1 MQFNSFLSFQ
11 GLTERLF
18 NRFIYTLILAAS
30 GVLLTAC
37 VSSSGGGGGGAAA
50 PSAPS
55 RVGVFSHAAYDFVL
69 LNTTQAGRNQS
80 PVGERRLGLIHVE
93 EAEIRA
99 RLPAGAVW
107 QPDDVRY
114 TIVGGAN
121 DLTRAF
127 FKLDRAALL
136 FEAAPRYASRTFTL
150 DYVVNTL
157 GIDALRV
164 VANVSYVDA
173 QGARQTLGLYE
184 VPVTMRAVAE
194 VPAANDFVVFDGIR
208 RSGTEQRDS
217 MVTTTMP
224 DQSFQGRLSQTMNL
238 LNRMG
243 AARALAPFTDSWVAR
258 HYTPDADEVRR
269 ADTNTVAAFD
279 GTQLI
284 TSAAPRQTRPAL
296 AVTVTLTLNNNS
308 DTQVSGRYAIA
319 AGTNI
324 SVVNGNSSVDGSFL
338 AFLQGLNATDN
349 NPPFDFVALD
359 ANDRVG
365 LNVTEMAW
373 SFTFPYTADVTTTTT
388 STRTVRVSRLA
399 YTAEGAIDE
408 NVAGRTSLSRSAEI
422 LRTLGIRL
430 NRPAGFEGPLPTLYF
445 QVANANVS
453 EAHCETAFYL
463 DQGYRHYQNYQI
475 KAQASPDAAR
485 PLLNHEARDAYACQ
499 MEVSLRGTDS
509 SYRAI
514 TTGNL
519 TDTNNQTTA
528 VAGTAVDLNVV
539 TCGSANAT
547 TRLQALRTAPGCIY
561 RADVDI
567 AVRDRNEPVEFNFEV
582 GVMDALDEANVG
594 LAEAQDMSVGTPLN
608 TSASDPVLATFT
620 YREPD
625 QNAAGVR
632 LDVDVPRI
640 MGVVPARVVPT
651 GRVGSVDT
659 AGLFYIEPRAADQ
672 AALRLNASVAADVLD
687 YEALATNA
695 TGQRGLRVTIQAT
708 DNSTAR
714 LVTERVFN
722 LEVQDVVYK
731 PIDLAYT
738 PQVDSFNRSLVSDP
752 VVQLLLPGF
761 AQFVANGGP
770 VLGRMQAV
778 DPETNTSAGLSYA
791 YVGVA
796 PLSADP
802 AVLQQVPLWN
812 ASFTLGQ
819 HPRRPTA
826 DELLLVGVGLRAGAD
841 FHVQLQARNESPRA
855 NVTGD
860 VVPVRTMVAYDA
872 VPPGEAY
879 GGEPPIKFNT
889 GTFLGFVAE
898 GVTGAEVYNSTGQP
912 RTKLGNLLVAPA
924 DDNRSFSIM
933 TQAEIAPLVSG
944 LGPLTLDVQRA
955 LASRLAVLSGP
966 EQFNLNQSTGALS
979 LRAAADFTTQP
990 VHMLLLRVADR
1001 RVPVPAAYRVSDYAL
1016 VQVVVEDTNTA
1027 PALMNLRA
1035 VHETVSTTSSLVR
1048 LNDLPEDTPA
1058 GTVLATLQ
1066 VRDDNPLTGVN
1077 FVPAQG
1083 ATVYKIER
1091 TAASRR
1097 IDATAS
1103 EAAHYLASYRLV
1115 TVAPD
1120 YEANATLDVVH
1131 ELVDNG
1137 RYGYDP
1143 LRQMVVRSAPSLVN
1157 TTMLRV
1163 NASVVDVNEAPV
1175 VRFMQSRVNVAENAD
1190 QGDAVVTV
1198 RAEDPEGLVANLT
1211 YTLTTVPGSLA
1222 AAFNVT
1228 EVGATVTNE
1237 GRVATWALEVAD
1249 AAALEN
1255 AGDGQIFTL
1264 TLTATDLR
1272 GASTSV
1278 PLVITVL
1285 DVPSVLDVTAVNTTL
1300 LELSEQQALDD
1311 PDRVLRAPLFR
1322 LADVQSD
1329 YDEYFFGL
1337 GPNDPG
1343 PAVRFG
1349 ELAFA
1354 PGMISYVDARGM
1366 SNATITDGLHN
1377 EERFN
1382 LFTLQEEN
1390 AAVNLVLGEAG
1401 LIEPHLLGRHV
1412 RLEVRLRDPAGT
1424 ATPQTVQV
1432 PVAIVPTQPE
1442 GLRFVDGQNLDAS
1455 LVPAVYT
1462 FKYDQTAYVDHLADG
1477 ACRPDNATQLTYDG
1491 RCYPTEQVRVD
1502 ANSAPVL
1509 YVRRDV
1515 AKQEVLDA
1523 PATVLSVNNT
1533 FSIVL
1538 TETAG
1543 LTADAIAIYTLDDEG
1558 NLAEATA
1565 AFATYFTYRVNTS
1578 YAANRTAL
1586 LIEQKRHAVLYA
1598 NGSGVNPNAHYAALD
1613 TLPLDSREDNQQ
1625 RVLSFFFVAG
1635 DGATNASRRAIA
1647 QMNVEVKSAGLNVR
1661 ARVAELRLGEI
1672 FFPVDPEPNK
1682 RISFAENGAG
1692 AVGFPVNVVNNLD
1705 DVLTMTIENPDSAER
1720 NQTVRATVDVVVADT
1735 DTNDPATAGMLDV
1748 SAGMATGNALV
1759 RLGSNADAQ
1768 QRLTIGLGV
1777 RNATGDLLFQLARNV
1792 HGSAYIRVR
1801 FEERDDQNRLVEDD
1815 PYYEYFLLE
1824 VTRVDEVASRIT
1836 DIRVADAS
1844 SPVDEDG
1851 FGTASPQL
1859 NITLTNE
1866 QFRSPRDL
1874 DLIDIAVASSPS
1886 QYAGLVVDPDE
1897 RAEVVVPVGRINVQH
1912 VLQDLDYTMH
1922 AHGTTTFTVRAGA
1935 RERRGFTDVLHTY
1948 DERSFT
1954 RAFRVT
1960 AINDPLLPSPRA
1972 ETATRYVL
1980 QTQFD
1985 EGNRLNQ
1992 FVEGIDNAVVFAT
2005 DVDLATNG
2013 SVPANPMF
2021 TFATQPL
2028 GNSSTM
2034 LHPSDVRVPDAAVR
2048 LTTDGTD
2055 VRVAFPVELRLSQA
2069 QYDAILL
2076 QEGGFDL
2083 NMTVVLRDGDDA
2095 TVVVNITKPLI
2106 RFSVSTDDAILASVG
2121 GYVGAINVDEATA
2134 AGEELPLAAINI
2146 TDPDIQ
2152 RASGDVFTYGLNV
2165 TRTRDGAAVS
2175 DLLAWRDVDDRQ
2187 AATAARRLTRRA
2199 SASFLSALQ
2208 LAKTPQDAD
2217 VGQYEVNW
2225 TISEAQSATGFPRSI
2240 ANGTLLVHI
2249 VNLNDAL
2256 AVAATPAPTAS
2267 AYHLQQDFGVR
2278 TLAGRGMQL
2287 RADKVVRASFT
2298 DDDLLLASAAGQLP
2312 TVDDISIV
2320 GTTVLAG
2327 APVQVGIDARNASGV
2342 DVRAA
2347 GGNRLQVTVPV
2358 NVTLTPDQYD
2368 AINRDGTAS
2377 IAFTLMVRDGNTTVG
2392 PRPAANASASF
2403 AVMAGPNNVILD
2415 EKIEEGALVQI
2426 PTTTPQNTQVGANFV
2441 LNDPEIRRNSGERIT
2456 TAISSDH
2463 ANLATNIL
2471 EWVDLFGVR
2480 REITTVRGRMQDTLT
2495 LLLRTSRALTDA
2507 AHAGFYNVS
2516 WSLDDD
2522 EVQLGSHF
2530 RLNVTDVNDPLVA
2543 ASVANATYS
2552 LRADFDAAGNL
2563 TAAIQDLEFFFTDAD
2578 LATAGSTATR
2588 GGAASTSNVL
2598 DPRPEFGALTSSHI
2612 NGTVVPN
2619 LPTPE
2624 TRLVFGLPNVTHA
2637 GADTIRVAV
2646 PVNLNL
2652 TQVQYDALLG
2662 TGGQNFHMHV
2672 TLDNRD
2678 VYGTTDGTTT
2688 SRTATL
2694 VLRDFGTAARALI
2707 PANTYDGGDVTIYRE
2722 QARLAHTLG
2731 AGAVFLN
2738 GTHQPQRINITDA
2751 DFQSTSGDTYMYHLN
2766 VTDSSTGARIMNL
2779 LEWDASAPT
2788 ENIQQSSPN
2797 VLRVL
2802 RYQNRALT
2810 DLHGPQPGVYT
2821 VAWSITEARGGT
2833 TLNRQVV
2840 NGTFALTIQETPA
2853 PQLQPIAN
2861 QLVMEGRTDQL
2872 NITLAFVEAVPG
2884 DITVDISHTPAF
2896 ASGRSIVLPGRVSRF
2911 TGSLDARDGRVGFNT
2926 NASFLITGALD
2937 DPDVRTYRLNVTAST
2952 TDVDGSVQAHT
2963 VLFNL
2968 TVANVNDLTLGI
2980 SRSIADYIAVTIEG
2994 QFSIGDTDST
3004 DASIRRIRFED
3015 DDLRIPGTAR
3025 LELTAFDSNFKLGF
3039 TADGGNTS
3047 GVCEIE
3053 RDERPVTNVVSSAG
3067 SRQVDFSVSG
3077 LSLTDCRSDDIPAG
3091 INDLYELSQN
3101 RTVHLLNV
3109 TIDDYAEFVGPTNQ
3123 VYVNEIGR
3131 SGGMFGSPYEIP
3143 HFIPY
3148 IDITTSAAL
3157 AANLT
3162 TAPDGIYR
3170 LAANLNLTSWTPIS
3184 NFAGLLEGNG
3194 NNITF
3199 AAGATGPFFASI
3211 NSSGM
3216 VQNLGILNSTLAAVN
3231 NGRILGSYATGNRS
3245 CAAADCASG
3254 GLVDRNN
3261 GAIIDSHARGNSSC
3275 TGGCDS
3281 GGLVGTNTGPITG
3294 SYATGTSA
3302 CDGAACSSG
3311 GLVGWNEGPILR
3323 SYALGDVTCS
3333 GSSDATGGGLVG
3345 LNRDKVTRSYAIG
3358 DIVCTGTV
3366 LVGGLMGAARGSV
3379 VVRQSYATGTSACM
3393 GPFCLV
3399 GGLVGTLGSTFD
3411 LIQSY
3416 AAGNS
3421 TCAASSCRSGGIT
3434 GARLTIAHEITASYK
3449 AQNTGSG
3456 GIHRTLAQLRCP
3468 TMANQTCTMGTN
3480 TYVGWDE
3487 AIWDFGTANDL
3498 PTLRDL
3504 PDCPTFRPN
3513 CRH

>member
-1 MQFNSFLSFQ
+1 M
-11 GLTERLF
+11 
-18 NRFIYTLILAAS
+18 
-30 GVLLTAC
+30 
-37 VSSSGGGGGGAAA
+37 
-50 PSAPS
+50 
-55 RVGVFSHAAYDFVL
+55 
-69 LNTTQAGRNQS
+69 
-80 PVGERRLGLIHVE
+80 
-93 EAEIRA
+93 
-99 RLPAGAVW
+99 
-107 QPDDVRY
+107 
-114 TIVGGAN
+114 
-121 DLTRAF
+121 
-127 FKLDRAALL
+127 
-136 FEAAPRYASRTFTL
+136 
-150 DYVVNTL
+150 
-157 GIDALRV
+157 
-164 VANVSYVDA
+164 
-173 QGARQTLGLYE
+173 
-184 VPVTMRAVAE
+184 
-194 VPAANDFVVFDGIR
+194 
-208 RSGTEQRDS
+208 
-217 MVTTTMP
+217 
-224 DQSFQGRLSQTMNL
+224 
-238 LNRMG
+238 
-243 AARALAPFTDSWVAR
+243 
-258 HYTPDADEVRR
+258 
-269 ADTNTVAAFD
+269 
-279 GTQLI
+279 
-284 TSAAPRQTRPAL
+284 
-296 AVTVTLTLNNNS
+296 
-308 DTQVSGRYAIA
+308 
-319 AGTNI
+319 
-324 SVVNGNSSVDGSFL
+324 
-338 AFLQGLNATDN
+338 
-349 NPPFDFVALD
+349 
-359 ANDRVG
+359 
-365 LNVTEMAW
+365 
-373 SFTFPYTADVTTTTT
+373 
-388 STRTVRVSRLA
+388 RVSRVA

-408 NVAGRTSLSRSAEI
+408 NVAGRTSLSRSAEV

-485 PLLNHEARDAYACQ
+485 PLLNHEARAAYACQ

-539 TCGSANAT
+539 TCGSDNAT
-547 TRLQALRTAPGCIY
+547 TRLQALRTTPGCIY
-561 RADVDI
+561 RADVAI
-567 AVRDRNEPVEFNFEV
+567 AVRDLNEPVELAFDGSV
-582 GVMDALDEANVG
+582 TAAVLDEANVG
-594 LAEAQDMSVGTPLN
+594 LAGARDVSVGTPLN

-625 QNAAGVR
+625 QNATGAR
-632 LDVDVPRI
+632 LSVDVPQI
-640 MGVVPARVVPT
+640 MNVVPARVIPT
-651 GRVGSVDT
+651 GVAGSVAT
-659 AGLFYIEPRAADQ
+659 APLFYIEPRAADRV
-672 AALRLNASVAADVLD
+672 ALMLNASVAASVLD

-695 TGQRGLRVTIQAT
+695 SGQRGLRVTIQAT

-722 LEVQDVVYK
+722 LDVQDVVYA
-731 PIDLAYT
+731 PVRPTYT
-738 PQVDSFNRSLVSDP
+738 PSEEVNYSADTME
-752 VVQLLLPGF
+752 QLLLPGF

-770 VLGRMQAV
+770 VLGQIQAV

-796 PLSADP
+796 PLPADQANP
-802 AVLQQVPLWN
+802 VVLQQVPLWN

-819 HPRRPTA
+819 NPRRAIA
-826 DELLLVGVGLRAGAD
+826 DELLLVGVGLRAGAA
-841 FHVQLQARNESPRA
+841 FHVQWRAINESPRA
-855 NVTGD
+855 NVPGD
-860 VVPVRTMVAYDA
+860 VVDVLTRVAYDA
-872 VPPGEAY
+872 VPTTGTLY
-879 GGEPPIKFNT
+879 GGEPPIKFNA
-889 GTFLGFVAE
+889 GTFVGFVAE
-898 GVTGAEVYNSTGQP
+898 GEAGAEVYNSTGQP
-912 RTKLGNLLVAPA
+912 RTNLGHLLAPA
-924 DDNRSFSIM
+924 NDDQLFSIM
-933 TQAEIAPLVSG
+933 TPAEIMPLVRG

-990 VHMLLLRVADR
+990 VHMLLLRVANR
-1001 RVPVPAAYRVSDYAL
+1001 SVPVPAAYRVSDYAL

-1048 LNDLPEDTPA
+1048 LTDLPEDTPA
-1058 GTVLATLQ
+1058 GTVLATLE

-1077 FVPAQG
+1077 FAPAAG
-1083 ATVYKIER
+1083 ATAYTIER
-1091 TAASRR
+1091 TAASQRVA
-1097 IDATAS
+1097 ATTTA
-1103 EAAHYLASYRLV
+1103 AAHYVASYRLV

-1131 ELVDNG
+1131 RLVDNG

-1143 LRQMVVRSAPSLVN
+1143 LRQMVVRSDPSLVN
-1157 TTMLRV
+1157 MTMLRV

-1175 VRFMQSRVNVAENAD
+1175 VRFMPSRVNVAENAM
-1190 QGDAVVTV
+1190 QGDDVVTV

-1228 EVGATVTNE
+1228 EVSATVTNE
-1237 GRVATWALEVAD
+1237 GRVGTWALEVAD
-1249 AAALEN
+1249 ANALEN

-1264 TLTATDLR
+1264 TLTATDER
-1272 GASTSV
+1272 GASTSA

-1285 DVPSVLDVTAVNTTL
+1285 DVPSVLNVARVNTT
-1300 LELSEQQALDD
+1300 EVMLSEQQALDD
-1311 PDRVLRAPLFR
+1311 PDRVLRTPLFR
-1322 LADVQSD
+1322 FVDVQPD

-1337 GPNDPG
+1337 SPRETSNP
-1343 PAVRFG
+1343 VRFG
-1349 ELAFA
+1349 DVAFA
-1354 PGMISYVDARGM
+1354 PGAISYVDAQGM
-1366 SNATITDGLHN
+1366 PATTITDGLHN

-1401 LIEPHLLGRHV
+1401 LIEPHLLGRNV
-1412 RLEVRLRDPAGT
+1412 RVEVRLSDPAGVGASAV
-1424 ATPQTVQV
+1424 ATV
-1432 PVAIVPTQPE
+1432 PVVIVPTQPA
-1442 GLRFVDGQNLDAS
+1442 GLRFADGRNLDAS
-1455 LVPAVYT
+1455 LVPAVYN
-1462 FKYDQTAYVDHLADG
+1462 FEYDQTAYVDPLADG
-1477 ACRPDNATQLTYDG
+1477 ACTPANATQLTYDG
-1491 RCYPTEQVRVD
+1491 RCYPTEQVSVD

-1509 YVRRDV
+1509 YVRRDR
-1515 AKQEVLDA
+1515 ANPNMLEA
-1523 PATVLSVNNT
+1523 PATVLAVNNT
-1533 FSIVL
+1533 FGL
-1538 TETAG
+1538 LLREGTN
-1543 LTADAIAIYTLDDEG
+1543 LTASDIQVYTLDAAG
-1558 NLAEATA
+1558 NLATGD
-1565 AFATYFTYRVNTS
+1565 FATYFQYRLNTS
-1578 YAANRTAL
+1578 YAGVNRTAL

-1598 NGSGVNPNAHYAALD
+1598 NGSVNPDAHYAALD
-1613 TLPLDSREDNQQ
+1613 TLPLDSREGNQQ

-1647 QMNVEVKSAGLNVR
+1647 QLNVEVNSAGLNVR
-1661 ARVAELRLGEI
+1661 ARVAELRLGGI
-1672 FFPVDPEPNK
+1672 SFPVDPEPNK

-1692 AVGFPVNVVNNLD
+1692 AAGFPVNVVNNLD

-1735 DTNDPATAGMLDV
+1735 DTNDPAMAGMLNV
-1748 SAGMATGNALV
+1748 PAGTASGNALV

-1768 QRLTIGLGV
+1768 ERLAIGLGV
-1777 RNATGDLLFQLARNV
+1777 RNVTEMLLFQLARNV
-1792 HGSAYIRVR
+1792 YGRAYIRVR
-1801 FEERDDQNRLVEDD
+1801 FEERDDQDQLIEDD
-1815 PYYEYFLLE
+1815 PYYEYFAIE
-1824 VTRVDEVASRIT
+1824 VTNVAEVASLIT
-1836 DIRVADAS
+1836 DIRVANET
-1844 SPVDEDG
+1844 SPVAEDS
-1851 FGTASPQL
+1851 FGTHPQL

-1866 QFRSPRDL
+1866 QFRSPRNL
-1874 DLIDIAVASSPS
+1874 DLIDVAVASSTSP
-1886 QYAGLVVDPDE
+1886 YAGLVVAPNE

-1912 VLQDLDYTMH
+1912 VLHDLNYTMH
-1922 AHGTTTFTVRAGA
+1922 AHGTTTFTVRARG
-1935 RERRGFTDVLHTY
+1935 RERRGFADELHTY
-1948 DERSFT
+1948 DTRSFVRT
-1954 RAFRVT
+1954 FSVT
-1960 AINDPLLPSPRA
+1960 AINDPLQPSPRA

-1980 QTQFD
+1980 QTQFE

-1992 FVEGIDNAVVFAT
+1992 FVEGIGAAVVFVT

-2021 TFATQPL
+2021 VFASQPL

-2034 LHPSDVRVPDAAVR
+2034 LNPSDVRVPNTDVR
-2048 LTTDGTD
+2048 ITVDGTD
-2055 VRVAFPVELRLSQA
+2055 VRVAFPIELRLSQA

-2076 QEGGFDL
+2076 QDGGFDL
-2083 NMTVVLRDGDDA
+2083 NLTVVLRDGDDP
-2095 TVVVNITKPLI
+2095 TVVVNITRPLI
-2106 RFSVSTDDAILASVG
+2106 AFSVSTDDAVLASVG
-2121 GYVGAINVDEATA
+2121 GYTGALNVNEATA
-2134 AGEELPLAAINI
+2134 DETVLPLAAINI

-2152 RASGDVFTYGLNV
+2152 RASGDTFTYGLDV

-2175 DLLAWRDVDDRQ
+2175 DLLAWRDVDDRR
-2187 AATAARRLTRRA
+2187 AVTDTRRLTRQV

-2208 LAKTPQDAD
+2208 LAKEPQDAD
-2217 VGQYEVNW
+2217 VGSYEVNW
-2225 TISEAQSATGFPRSI
+2225 TVSEAQSATGFPRAI

-2249 VNLNDAL
+2249 VNVNDVL

-2298 DDDLLLASAAGQLP
+2298 DDDLLLANAAGQLP
-2312 TVDDISIV
+2312 DVDDISIV

-2327 APVQVGIDARNASGV
+2327 ATVPVAIDTRNASGV

-2347 GGNRLQVTVPV
+2347 GGNRLHVTVPV
-2358 NVTLTPDQYD
+2358 NLTLTPAQYD
-2368 AINRDGTAS
+2368 AINRADTTS
-2377 IAFTLMVRDGNTTVG
+2377 IAFTLMVRDGNATVG
-2392 PRPAANASASF
+2392 PRPAANATGSF
-2403 AVMAGPNNVILD
+2403 AVTAGANDVTLD
-2415 EKIEEGALVQI
+2415 AQIAEGALIQI
-2426 PTTTPQNTQVGANFV
+2426 PTSTVQYTQVGANFV

-2480 REITTVRGRMQDTLT
+2480 REITTVRGRTQDTLT

-2543 ASVANATYS
+2543 TSVVNATYS

-2563 TAAIQDLEFFFTDAD
+2563 TAVLQDLVFFFTDAD
-2578 LATAGSTATR
+2578 LGTAASTAAR
-2588 GGAASTSNVL
+2588 GGAASVPNVL
-2598 DPRPEFGALTSSHI
+2598 DLRPEFGALTSSHF
-2612 NGTVVPN
+2612 NGTAITNAPD
-2619 LPTPE
+2619 PD
-2624 TRLVFGLPNVTHA
+2624 TRLVFGTPTVTQV
-2637 GADTIRVAV
+2637 GTTDTIRVAV
-2646 PVNLNL
+2646 PVNINL
-2652 TQVQYDALLG
+2652 TQAQYDALLG

-2672 TLDNRD
+2672 ILDNRD
-2678 VYGTTDGTTT
+2678 VYGATDGTTT

-2694 VLRDFGTAARALI
+2694 VLRDFGTAANARI
-2707 PANTYDGGDVTIYRE
+2707 PADTYDGGDVAIYRE

-2751 DFQSTSGDTYMYHLN
+2751 DFQSITGDTYMYHLN
-2766 VTDSSTGARIMNL
+2766 VTDSSTGARITNL

-2788 ENIQQSSPN
+2788 ENIQQSSSH

-2802 RYQNRALT
+2802 RYQNRT
-2810 DLHGPQPGVYT
+2810 DARGPQPGVYT
-2821 VAWSITEARGGT
+2821 VIWSITEARGGT
-2833 TLNRQVV
+2833 TLNRQVA
-2840 NGTFALTIQETPA
+2840 NGTFVLTIRETPV

-2872 NITLAFVEAVPG
+2872 NITVAFVESIPG
-2884 DITVDISHTPAF
+2884 DVTVDISHTPAF
-2896 ASGRSIVLPGRVSRF
+2896 ASGRSIVLLPGRASTRF
-2911 TGSLDARDGRVGFNT
+2911 TGSLDARNGRVGFNT
-2926 NASFLITGALD
+2926 NASLLITGALD
-2937 DPDVRTYRLNVTAST
+2937 DVDVRTYQLNVTAST

-2968 TVANVNDLTLGI
+2968 TVANVNDLMLGAGQP
-2980 SRSIADYIAVTIEG
+2980 IADYITVNIGG
-2994 QFSIGDTDST
+2994 QLSIGAPDST

-3053 RDERPVTNVVSSAG
+3053 RAERPVTNVVSSAG
-3067 SRQVDFSVSG
+3067 SRQVDFSVPG
-3077 LSLTDCRSDDIPAG
+3077 LSLIDCLSQDFPAG

-3109 TIDDYAEFVGPTNQ
+3109 TVDRYAEFVGPRDQ

-3131 SGGMFGSPYEIP
+3131 SGGAFGSAYEIP

-3148 IDITTSAAL
+3148 IDITTSADL
-3157 AANLT
+3157 RANLT
-3162 TAPDGIYR
+3162 NAPGGIYR
-3170 LAANLNLTSWTPIS
+3170 LVANLNLTSWTPIS
-3184 NFAGLLEGNG
+3184 NFGGLLEGDG

-3216 VQNLGILNSTLAAVN
+3216 VQNLGILNNTLAAVN
-3231 NGRILGSYATGNRS
+3231 NGTILGSYATGNRS
-3245 CAAADCASG
+3245 CTAAGCGSG

-3275 TGGCDS
+3275 TGSCDS
-3281 GGLVGTNTGPITG
+3281 GGLVGVNAGSITG

-3302 CDGAACSSG
+3302 CDGPACSSG
-3311 GLVGWNEGPILR
+3311 GLVGWNDGPILR

-3366 LVGGLMGAARGSV
+3366 LVGGLMGAARGTL
-3379 VVRQSYATGTSACM
+3379 VVRQSYATGNSACM
-3393 GPFCLV
+3393 GPFCAV
-3399 GGLVGTLGSTFD
+3399 GGLVGPLGSAFD

-3421 TCAASSCRSGGIT
+3421 TCVASSCFSGGIT
-3434 GARLTIAHEITASYK
+3434 GWPLTIAHEITESYR
-3449 AQNTGSG
+3449 AQNTGSA

-3468 TMANQTCTMGTN
+3468 TMANQTCAMGTN

-3487 AIWDFGTANDL
+3487 SIWDFGTANDL